1 MKLLSAMTVLLL
13 GVQILYFF
21 KTLKKLTSEKNRIL
35 RSFTQLFFFSPEGLF
50 LLFTVLSF

>member
-35 RSFTQLFFFSPEGLF
+35 RSFTQLFFFSPKDFSCYLQC
-50 LLFTVLSF
+50 

>member
-13 GVQILYFF
+13 DVQILYFF

-35 RSFTQLFFFSPEGLF
+35 RSFTQLFFS
-50 LLFTVLSF
+50 